1 MELFVIRHTEVN
13 NPDNLCYGKYEIPLK
28 NNYKTKTKR
37 IFQKLPNDFDKVYSS
52 PSKRCTDLLKLTAKE
67 FTEIKELHELDFGDW
82 EGKKWD
88 EINQTDL
95 NFWMN
100 DYVNKSPKNGEKMTD
115 LYDRVIEFTENK
127 LPDALRSEAKKL
139 LPGDNY
145 IGFSITQGN
154 EYRPKSWSISKFIE
168 LANKISSRNKIPVF
182 FVKKDDMDVVNMIQE
197 NVPTA
202 IFPEHKSNNPCPALV
217 TALSKRCEL
226 GITIDNGIMHMMGLA
241 KIPLIILFGPTDSKK
256 FAPNYQS
263 VKILDSKK
271 MYNSENLEKISVDD
285 VLKCLDF

>member
-1 MELFVIRHTEVN
+1 
-13 NPDNLCYGKYEIPLK
+13 
-28 NNYKTKTKR
+28 
-37 IFQKLPNDFDKVYSS
+37 
-52 PSKRCTDLLKLTAKE
+52 
-67 FTEIKELHELDFGDW
+67 
-82 EGKKWD
+82 
-88 EINQTDL
+88 
-95 NFWMN
+95 
-100 DYVNKSPKNGEKMTD
+100 
-115 LYDRVIEFTENK
+115 
-127 LPDALRSEAKKL
+127 
-139 LPGDNY
+139 
-145 IGFSITQGN
+145 
-154 EYRPKSWSISKFIE
+154 
-168 LANKISSRNKIPVF
+168 
-182 FVKKDDMDVVNMIQE
+182 MIQE

-202 IFPEHKSNNPCPALV
+202 IFPEHKSSNPCPALV